1 MAWLIFGGVLALV
14 LFWAVGAHNRLSRLR
29 VEVLRQ
35 WSTVDTVWLK
45 RLMRFQAAVSA
56 RQILAWSS
64 EADDLQALLDAS
76 EAMVEALAD
85 AMQQA
90 LDEASMQKLLQRHEA
105 MMQCIDDVAQ
115 RVPDNVR
122 AHLLSAQSRILQNI
136 PSALLP
142 YHQAAE
148 NYNTALDQAPASW
161 LANRLRMRQVQV
173 LRLPARAAVNATNG
187 TKA

>member
-64 EADDLQALLDAS
+64 EADDLQALQDAS

-173 LRLPARAAVNATNG
+173 LRLPARAAVNASNG